1 MSREQKDID
10 FNTVQLILL
19 ESVNVLDISNVIIN
33 FLKDLPKLPY
43 LDELDKDLCLVK
55 AQVDTSIFYQDKYYV
70 RNSVRNFKMRIK
82 KFIPTPFTIVTGISA
97 LCAKWQIQKI

>member
-1 MSREQKDID
+1 MSKEQKDID

-33 FLKDLPKLPY
+33 FLKELPKLPY
-43 LDELDKDLCLVK
+43 LDELDEHLCLVK
-55 AQVDTSIFYQDKYYV
+55 AQVDTSIYYQDKYYV

-82 KFIPTPFTIVTGISA
+82 KFIPTPYMMLSGSSGI
-97 LCAKWQIQKI
+97 CVKWQIQRI